1 MERDKERKMSRE
13 NYVQYNRFKNTVF
26 VFFSSS
32 HHDEGVGYVDFNSPG
47 PFIWVIHTSS
57 SFHPFTSFL
66 PPSLVLFPPC
76 SDYVSQTECLFHFTL
91 SFFEVNSNVET

>member
-1 MERDKERKMSRE
+1 MERDKDRKMSRE

-47 PFIWVIHTSS
+47 PFISVIHTSS
-57 SFHPFTSFL
+57 SFQPFTSSHTVFI
-66 PPSLVLFPPC
+66 PFPRTF
-76 SDYVSQTECLFHFTL
+76 SSTF
-91 SFFEVNSNVET
+91 